1 MSGNIFI
8 DAQEVANEL
17 GTSKAYAYKLI
28 KRLNEEMKASG
39 FITVQGKI
47 NGGADKKLDQERIN
61 HVYNSRK
68 KKAIRLYIKYGLKA
82 HQQLES

>member
-47 NGGADKKLDQERIN
+47 NRTFFYEKIYGGGR
-61 HVYNSRK
+61 
-68 KKAIRLYIKYGLKA
+68 
-82 HQQLES
+82 

>member
-28 KRLNEEMKASG
+28 QKLNEEMKESG
-39 FITVQGKI
+39 FITIQCKI
-47 NGGADKKLDQERIN
+47 NRKFYYEKIYGGGRENGSLQR
-61 HVYNSRK
+61 
-68 KKAIRLYIKYGLKA
+68 
-82 HQQLES
+82 

>member
-39 FITVQGKI
+39 FITVQSKI
-47 NGGADKKLDQERIN
+47 NGGAE
-61 HVYNSRK
+61 
-68 KKAIRLYIKYGLKA
+68 A
-82 HQQLES
+82 ES